1 MSAAVRVAS
10 DASTKTAASAKTAA
24 TAAAATTLG
33 LAGVSWVFAVRH
45 MNGMDMGVA
54 TALGSIGFFLGAW
67 VLMMTAMMLPGA
79 VPVVFRLVGRTG
91 RPRTLPFFLASYL
104 AVWTV
109 FGLAVYTLYRPHG
122 TVAAGLVAIAAG
134 VYEFTPLK
142 QFFRRRCHQEVN
154 TGFEYALYCI
164 GSTIGL
170 MALLIAVAVMS
181 VTWMGLIAA
190 VVLGQKLLPA
200 TARIDLLLGLAMVG
214 LGILILLAPSAVP
227 GLTPPM

>member
-1 MSAAVRVAS
+1 MSAAVRVAG
-10 DASTKTAASAKTAA
+10 DASTKPAASAKTAA
-24 TAAAATTLG
+24 TAAAAATLA
-33 LAGVSWVFAVRH
+33 LAAVSWVFAVRQ

-109 FGLAVYTLYRPHG
+109 FGLAVYALYRPHG

-142 QFFRRRCHQEVN
+142 QYFRRRCHQEFN